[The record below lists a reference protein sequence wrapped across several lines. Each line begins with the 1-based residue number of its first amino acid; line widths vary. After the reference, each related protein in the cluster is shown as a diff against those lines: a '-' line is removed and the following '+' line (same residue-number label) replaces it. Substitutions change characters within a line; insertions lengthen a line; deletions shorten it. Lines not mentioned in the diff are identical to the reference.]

1 MKRLLGLLYN
11 TCVWS
16 NSTLNQGQNRSGSDL
31 ERTTQ
36 LTKAFAPQTLT
47 IFSSLMVAGRCCK
60 IARVSAE
67 GKDPPGQEWMRNLRY
82 TKPLAVS
89 LVGHISRSH
98 ILGSKLGKNQPVVDR
113 EGLLTSLGSG

>member
-1 MKRLLGLLYN
+1 
-11 TCVWS
+11 
-16 NSTLNQGQNRSGSDL
+16 
-31 ERTTQ
+31 
-36 LTKAFAPQTLT
+36 
-47 IFSSLMVAGRCCK
+47 MVAGRCCK
-60 IARVSAE
+60 IARVSAV